1 MKDVPAKSAARRKTR
16 MSMDDPDHGVLVTII
31 DLGLARMDAHDGTAA
46 GVHWT
51 PFDEEVFE
59 GEGDY
64 QFDVYRMMRTHNG
77 DAWAEFR
84 PLTNVMV
91 SLSHLRFIACSSL
104 TVCAVA
110 ALPRAEAHAVEA
122 PPSAR
127 CGAEEHGGAACLVFQ
142 RARVLRLP

>member
-91 SLSHLRFIACSSL
+91 SLSHLRFNFI
-104 TVCAVA
+104 
-110 ALPRAEAHAVEA
+110 AHAHHSSSSCVQWL
-122 PPSAR
+122 
-127 CGAEEHGGAACLVFQ
+127 HYLVLKLMQ
-142 RARVLRLP
+142 S